1 MNSLLKLPWFGP
13 GLGASLYLTGMNDEL
28 LHLLGNW
35 WLDIGRW
42 GQTAAVLA
50 ALAVIAYFTLNALN
64 RRRSAYRSAVRAAE
78 STRPRTPQS
87 P

>member
-1 MNSLLKLPWFGP
+1 MKLPWFGP
-13 GLGASLYLTGMNDEL
+13 GLGAVLYLTGMNDEL

-50 ALAVIAYFTLNALN
+50 VLALAAYFTLDALN
-64 RRRSAYRSAVRAAE
+64 RRRSAYRSAVRVADV
-78 STRPRTPQS
+78 TRPPTPQS

>member
-78 STRPRTPQS
+78 STRPPTPQS